1 MPGGREV
8 ATLRSDGRLST
19 IRRLSTITAIRTHEG
34 AGVSDTPTDGAG
46 AMRAT
51 TPLVKSAPRG
61 QQVVESLRSAIVAG
75 RYEPGERLI
84 ETNLSEELGT
94 SRGPVRE
101 ALRQLENE
109 GLVMSFPYRGAVV
122 LGVSDEEVQEVLIPI
137 RLTLER
143 YSFVHAAERMTDAD
157 FAELGKQIWVMEQA
171 AKAGDLEKIVEAD
184 LRFHDVV
191 ISSSGQPHTVQ
202 VWRTIFPR
210 IRGYFLRYG
219 RDKSLE
225 PMVAEHRE
233 LLEALQTRDPD
244 VMMRQLERH
253 IAVRPPSGAKR
264 ARGGR
269 KAAGK

>member
-1 MPGGREV
+1 M
-8 ATLRSDGRLST
+8 
-19 IRRLSTITAIRTHEG
+19 
-34 AGVSDTPTDGAG
+34 SDTPTDGAG

>member
-1 MPGGREV
+1 MRGDSPD
-8 ATLRSDGRLST
+8 A
-19 IRRLSTITAIRTHEG
+19 AP
-34 AGVSDTPTDGAG
+34 VSDVPREQSPTPHGSAPLIK
-46 AMRAT
+46 AT
-51 TPLVKSAPRG
+51 PRG
-61 QQVVESLRSAIVAG
+61 QQVIESLRSAIVAG

-84 ETNLSEELGT
+84 ETSLSEELGT

-101 ALRQLENE
+101 ALRQLESE

-122 LGVSDEEVQEVLIPI
+122 VGVSDEEVQEVLIPI

-143 YSFVHAAERMTDAD
+143 YSFVHAAERMTDGD

-191 ISSSGQPHTVQ
+191 VSSSGQPHTVQ
-202 VWRTIFPR
+202 IWRTIFPR

-219 RDKSLE
+219 RSQSLVA
-225 PMVAEHRE
+225 MVSEHKE

-253 IAVRPPSGAKR
+253 IAVRPPAARGK
-264 ARGGR
+264 RGGR
-269 KAAGK
+269 SAGKGATT